1 MSAIVSLLRVMTV
14 RDAEAITLEAGRVPT
29 LRRRGNVE
37 ALAMPALEAAWLDDF
52 AKPLLADRSLD
63 EGPLMVSFTD
73 EDGATYPVTI
83 ERGANGL
90 RIVARRGGKPAPK
103 AAPPPPAAPQPQLS
117 VVRDE
122 PAPRIETV
130 ERASDVRE
138 RLGQLLAGAIAHAHE
153 RRGSDVFLSTGQ
165 RP

>member
-52 AKPLLADRSLD
+52 ARPLLADRSLD
-63 EGPLMVSFTD
+63 EGPLMVAFTD

-90 RIVARRGGKPAPK
+90 
-103 AAPPPPAAPQPQLS
+103 
-117 VVRDE
+117 
-122 PAPRIETV
+122 
-130 ERASDVRE
+130 
-138 RLGQLLAGAIAHAHE
+138 
-153 RRGSDVFLSTGQ
+153 
-165 RP
+165 